1 MKGPKILVTLLAS
14 AVFASAAALA
24 QTTSDPATLITGAR
38 IFDGVS
44 AKLIEGQDVL
54 IQDGKIVQ
62 VASEIAAPDGANVID
77 AGGRVMTPGLIYMHE
92 HLMLQLSSPEL
103 RFRDDRYKALMGGK
117 IAGDYL
123 MRGITT
129 VRDAAGNTYG
139 LKAAIDQGHI
149 IGPRIYPSGP
159 MISQTSGHSDHRL
172 PSEKSL
178 QMGGTHDALV
188 IGGDMAVADGVAE
201 MLVTV
206 RENLRRGSSQ
216 IKIAVGGGTGSISD
230 PLEVVEFT
238 PEEIRAATQAASDFG
253 TYVLAHVYNNEG
265 IRRAIDNGVKSIEHG
280 NLIDKKTLQ
289 YIKDNDVWLS
299 PQVSVYT
306 FIPAGFNEG
315 QAAKHRQAYAGIDQ
329 MFKTAKKIGFDKIV
343 FGSDIISSPE
353 AIDKINGEFTFRAQW
368 FSPIE
373 IMRQATSKGGELLAL
388 SNVMNPYP
396 GKLGV
401 IEQGAYAD
409 LLLINGNP
417 LEDVSVMTDH
427 EANFDLIMKD
437 GVIFKNS
444 ID

>member
-1 MKGPKILVTLLAS
+1 MPKYLLI
-14 AVFASAAALA
+14 VFAAIISTTAAA
-24 QTTSDPATLITGAR
+24 QEDSVSTLIQNAR

-44 AKLIEGQDVL
+44 ETLVEGQDVL
-54 IQDGKIVQ
+54 ITDGKFAQI
-62 VASEIAAPDGANVID
+62 AADIAAPEGATVID
-77 AGGRVMTPGLIYMHE
+77 AAGRVMTPGLIYMHE
-92 HLMLQLSSPEL
+92 HLMMQMSSLEL
-103 RFRDDRYKALMGGK
+103 RFRDTRYKALVGGK

-139 LKAAIDQGHI
+139 LKAAIDEGI
-149 IGPRIYPSGP
+149 VVGPRIYPSGP

-172 PSEKSL
+172 PTEKSL
-178 QMGGTHDALV
+178 AMGGQHDALV
-188 IGGDMAVADGVAE
+188 ISGDMAVADGEAQ
-201 MLVTV
+201 MLVAA

-238 PEEIRAATQAASDFG
+238 PEEIRAATQAAEDFG
-253 TYVLAHVYNNEG
+253 TYVMAHVYNTAG

-280 NLIDKKTLQ
+280 NLIDRKTLQ

-306 FIPAGFNEG
+306 FIPPGYSEG

-329 MFKTAKKIGFDKIV
+329 MFQTAKKIGFDKIV

-353 AIDKINGEFTFRAQW
+353 AIDKINGEFTYRAKW
-368 FSPIE
+368 FSPVE
-373 IMRQATSKGGELLAL
+373 VMRQATSKGGELLAL
-388 SNVMNPYP
+388 SNVLNPYP

-409 LLLINGNP
+409 LLLIDGNP

-427 EANFDLIMKD
+427 EANFDLIMKN
-437 GVIFKNS
+437 GVIFKNTM
-444 ID
+444 D

>member
-1 MKGPKILVTLLAS
+1 MPKYLLI
-14 AVFASAAALA
+14 VFAAIISTTAAA
-24 QTTSDPATLITGAR
+24 QEDSVSTLIQNAR

-44 AKLIEGQDVL
+44 ETLVEGQDVL
-54 IQDGKIVQ
+54 ITDGKFAQI
-62 VASEIAAPDGANVID
+62 AADIAAPEGATVID
-77 AGGRVMTPGLIYMHE
+77 AAGRVMTPGLIYMHE
-92 HLMLQLSSPEL
+92 HLMMQMSSPEL
-103 RFRDDRYKALMGGK
+103 RFRDTRYKALVGGK

-139 LKAAIDQGHI
+139 LKAAIDEGI
-149 IGPRIYPSGP
+149 VVGPRIYPSGP

-172 PSEKSL
+172 PTEKSL
-178 QMGGTHDALV
+178 AMGGQHDALV
-188 IGGDMAVADGVAE
+188 ISGDMAVADGEAQ
-201 MLVTV
+201 MLVAA

-238 PEEIRAATQAASDFG
+238 PEEIRAATQAAEDFG
-253 TYVLAHVYNNEG
+253 TYVMAHVYNTAG

-280 NLIDKKTLQ
+280 NLIDRKTLQ

-306 FIPAGFNEG
+306 FIPPGYSEG

-329 MFKTAKKIGFDKIV
+329 MFQTAKKIGFDKIV

-353 AIDKINGEFTFRAQW
+353 AIDKINGEFTYRAKW
-368 FSPIE
+368 FSPVE
-373 IMRQATSKGGELLAL
+373 VMRQATSKGGELLAL
-388 SNVMNPYP
+388 SNVLNPYP

-409 LLLINGNP
+409 LLLIDGNP

-427 EANFDLIMKD
+427 EANFDLIMKN
-437 GVIFKNS
+437 GVIFKNTM
-444 ID
+444 D